1 MQQKQNPFK
10 NNVLVKVDSNFW
22 IPFLPN
28 LRILSHRTI
37 TTAKIITTITMQ
49 ALYIRER
56 HIIFTCMEHHIIFYQ
71 TALVKIDQN
80 LSKKKRGIV
89 HLSGGTLCFAFQTC
103 LIHLVLF
110 PLLFNTH
117 IKISQL
123 VAILLTSCVCTAC
136 PNKLLTIGHKLK
148 VNIRL
153 VKSLFQ
159 QLGTSSVNITCQ
171 QLVNR
176 HVTSCLQ
183 VC

>member
-1 MQQKQNPFK
+1 M
-10 NNVLVKVDSNFW
+10 KVDSNFW

-37 TTAKIITTITMQ
+37 TTAKMITTITTQ
-49 ALYIRER
+49 ALYVHKR
-56 HIIFTCMEHHIIFYQ
+56 HIIFTCMEHHIVFYQ

-80 LSKKKRGIV
+80 LSKKKRGMV
-89 HLSGGTLCFAFQTC
+89 HLSGGTLCSAFQTC

-123 VAILLTSCVCTAC
+123 VATLLTSCVCTAC
-136 PNKLLTIGHKLK
+136 PNKLLTLGHKLK

-176 HVTSCLQ
+176 HVMSCLQ